1 MQPTRSLA
9 WRPPTA
15 LVGRRARFRYV
26 TALVALTGLAACSRH
41 PEPAAPFQVTD
52 YRRATAI
59 QAVRKHESTLAKLA
73 DRAIFVNTSRGS
85 ATQQTPFYCPD
96 ELIVSA
102 DVLEYPDG
110 SYVSVETAAAATL
123 PPDYDAVTFKW
134 RVDLSK
140 KMVQG
145 PSVDSL
151 NQLVSRLRA
160 GASPTPE
167 SVPRC
172 LDGSNPILLN
182 PHVLPDANADEN

>member
-1 MQPTRSLA
+1 M
-9 WRPPTA
+9 
-15 LVGRRARFRYV
+15 
-26 TALVALTGLAACSRH
+26 
-41 PEPAAPFQVTD
+41 
-52 YRRATAI
+52 
-59 QAVRKHESTLAKLA
+59 
-73 DRAIFVNTSRGS
+73 NTSRGS

-102 DVLEYPDG
+102 DVLEYADG
-110 SYVSVETAAAATL
+110 SYVSVETDATL
-123 PPDYDAVTFKW
+123 PPDFDAVTFKW

-167 SVPRC
+167 SVARC
-172 LDGSNPILLN
+172 LDGSNPTLLN
-182 PHVLPDANADEN
+182 PHVLPDANADGD